1 MRIAPGTRADRAGIP
16 VIVPFLQRGQPL
28 ILGLT
33 MRLLFVHQNFPGQY
47 IHLAPALVQ
56 AGHEVRALMLEP
68 TARDLPGVAGTRY
81 LVLRGSTPNVHPWAG
96 EFETKILRGE
106 GAARAALALRQ
117 QGFTPDVICVHP
129 GWGEALF
136 LRDIWPEARQLHFV
150 EWYYGW
156 EGHDVTFDPEF
167 PPRSIDARLRI
178 RTKNTHLLH
187 GLMDMDAGISPTA
200 WQRSTVPELF
210 RPKVEVVHDGV
221 DTQII
226 QPNADAVFECAL
238 PGSSARL
245 RLTRQDQVISFINR
259 NFEPNRGYHAFLRAL
274 PAMLARCPEAQV
286 VLVGAD
292 GVSYGAKSE
301 DGRSWRDRFLD
312 EIRPQLTPAQLA
324 RLHFVGRLPH
334 AQLIRLYQVTRAHVY
349 LTYPFVLSWS
359 MLEAMSAGALVIG
372 SRTAPVEEVIEHGR
386 NGWLVDFFDRDG
398 LARAMGEALEAPP
411 GAHDA
416 LRSNARETI
425 VSRYDLERI
434 CLPRQM
440 ALVEQLALG

>member
-1 MRIAPGTRADRAGIP
+1 
-16 VIVPFLQRGQPL
+16 
-28 ILGLT
+28 

-47 IHLAPALVQ
+47 VHLAPAFAQ

-68 TARDLPGVAGTRY
+68 TARDLPGVTSTRY
-81 LVLRGSTPNVHPWAG
+81 QVLRGSTPQIHPWAG

-106 GAARAALALRQ
+106 GAARAALLLRQ

-156 EGHDVTFDPEF
+156 DGHDVTFDPEF
-167 PPRSIDARLRI
+167 PPRSIDARMRI

-187 GLMDMDAGISPTA
+187 GLMDMDAGVSPTE
-200 WQRSTVPELF
+200 WQRSTVPEPF
-210 RPKVEVVHDGV
+210 RSKVEALHDGV
-221 DTQII
+221 DTALIR
-226 QPNADAVFECAL
+226 PDAAAVFECTVPAT
-238 PGSSARL
+238 GTRL
-245 RLTRQDQVISFINR
+245 RLTRQDPVISFINR
-259 NFEPNRGYHAFLRAL
+259 NFEPNRGYHAFVRAL

-286 VLVGAD
+286 VLVGGD
-292 GVSYGAKSE
+292 GVSYGAKSS
-301 DGRSWRDRFLD
+301 DGRSWREHFLD
-312 EIRPQLTPAQLA
+312 EIRPQLTPEQLA

-398 LARAMGEALEAPP
+398 LAQAMVEALQAPP
-411 GAHDA
+411 DAHNA
-416 LRSNARETI
+416 LRSTARETI
-425 VSRYDLERI
+425 VSRYDLQRI
-434 CLPRQM
+434 CLPKQM
-440 ALVEQLALG
+440 ALVERLALG